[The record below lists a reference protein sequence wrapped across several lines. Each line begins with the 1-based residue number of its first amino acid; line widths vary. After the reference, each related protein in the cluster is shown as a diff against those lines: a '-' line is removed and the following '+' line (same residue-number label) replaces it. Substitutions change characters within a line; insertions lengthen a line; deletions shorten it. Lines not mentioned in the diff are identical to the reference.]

1 MTALTWFRSLAR
13 MNQILLGMGGVIFAL
28 TLHVLGV
35 AGLSSLQATTVLFAI
50 AFILRL
56 RQNQVIPHPHPTPPH
71 FLLSGIWILF
81 LSLNQTSLAAQNW
94 LIYLLPLTTAI
105 GLSLLL
111 CGRTQWG
118 KYYQNLALFLI
129 LTIPIERLIH
139 PLNNLFGVSHF
150 MAKLSTFFL
159 WYVGFNVNY
168 HEDFIVFPQRAMWID
183 PHCAGIATILWM
195 LQLAILFLIL
205 IPTRKLYKVIVPL
218 VAISTVLLVNG
229 IRLGML
235 AFFAAHSPT
244 AFDFWH
250 SDNSQIFST
259 LPIFL
264 FGIFCWFVVQDKTHQ
279 VNPQE
284 KFASKF
290 PPLTKGS

>member
-1 MTALTWFRSLAR
+1 MALTWFRSLTR
-13 MNQILLGMGGVIFAL
+13 MSQVLLGMGGVIFAL

-56 RQNQVIPHPHPTPPH
+56 RPNQVTPHPHPTPPH
-71 FLLSGIWILF
+71 LFLAGVWILF
-81 LSLNQTSLAAQNW
+81 LVLNQAPLAAQNW
-94 LIYLLPLTTAI
+94 LIYFLPLTTAI

-111 CGRTQWG
+111 FGRAQWG
-118 KYYQNLALFLI
+118 KYSQHLTLFII
-129 LTIPIERLIH
+129 LTLPIERLIH
-139 PLNNLFGVSHF
+139 PINNLLKVSHF
-150 MAKLSTFFL
+150 MTQLSTFLL
-159 WYVGFNVNY
+159 WYVGFNVDY

-195 LQLAILFLIL
+195 LQLALLFLIM
-205 IPTRKLYKVIVPL
+205 IPTSKLYKIIVPL
-218 VAISTVLLVNG
+218 VAILTVLFVNG

-235 AFFAAHSPT
+235 AFFAAHSPA

-259 LPIFL
+259 LPIVL
-264 FGIFCWFVVQDKTHQ
+264 FGIFCWFTAQNKTHQ
-279 VNPQE
+279 TNPQE
-284 KFASKF
+284 QFSSEST
-290 PPLTKGS
+290 PLIKER